1 MLNLALL
8 KLFIGCGVQ
17 HYWYICVLTP
27 MKSLKL
33 PLLCVFFLLFTK
45 LSAGS
50 FIGGDVRYRH
60 LTAKKYEITIA
71 VYRDC
76 RGIGLNSPPF
86 SYVYNDS
93 FQINLTLT
101 RVKIEEIKAPACAGG
116 CITNTPS
123 NQGDEKHTF
132 LDTIDFSV
140 GPYNLFGT
148 AARPLVYFSFEQC
161 CRNGAITTYAPG
173 NMYVEAMLNLYYANQ
188 NNAKLGFNDFLFPAE
203 TYLNCWQTHNT
214 SYRTMPYQSNDSLV
228 YEMVRAKED
237 KNAEA
242 NYDPYKP
249 LTFYCNSNPGNTSC
263 TPNTLLNPVR
273 GFFFNRSNG
282 NLMCTPGKCD
292 EVGTMVCR
300 VGIYRPSGDTMM
312 MVGYMKRDY
321 QFIVRQS
328 PGESV
333 PYILKNR
340 DYTIKAREQFCVDIP
355 VKDDKDALQA
365 QADTVLVTVIKAPV
379 FGKLSLLD
387 SNTREK
393 TLHYCWTPTDAD
405 YLNHK
410 MDEFIINGDQKKCLL
425 LKKRGLSTTIQF
437 QVVAPDSLCSIRVKT
452 YEDKNKNGKKD
463 GNENYSSALFFTEKK
478 SIYTPYWTD
487 STGTLLITP
496 FYGQFKLGI
505 QEQLEIVAATL
516 PQSLNAKFDSAYVV
530 ELGYIK
536 RPGIKGRVYED
547 KNNNCVFDGNDVA
560 LSQQNVVNLNRMAI
574 TDSKG
579 NYFIETGAGSVTL
592 KLSDNSAYLP
602 TCNTSY
608 QLQMPSD
615 SVLLNKDFA
624 VRRRAQWTDLGI
636 ELISKPHLTQGQM
649 LAQDIKVTNYGF
661 TTQRYVTVKLVSN
674 RRLPEFK
681 SNLVNYKVADTFL
694 WVIDSIRPLSSKS
707 FQFEVRLNKDTFKK
721 NDQVCYTTWIRSD
734 SVNINNVFSIC
745 ENAFD
750 SVYQS
755 VLKSSKNPASV
766 HDLQNRMC
774 YQLAFIDYTANHNFL
789 LFRDTLDEQKF
800 DIKSLQVYSSTP
812 GLKVNLLDNI
822 LVAEY
827 AGTIVAG
834 TEIFVRFGLALKTP
848 FKNSF
853 EVENTAVVKVD
864 NRSVLPVMTVFN
876 STRSAVVIEALRDT
890 VYCPGEKLNLGIG
903 IRFSPERSYPIR
915 ILLSDSNSNFSTPT
929 ILKDTTIKAVRL
941 VLPITIPIQ
950 LTKGSGYKLKV
961 VLTDM
966 DVSSFEDDFTQT
978 IQVHALP
985 QAGLISNLRKGYI
998 CSGDTLKTKASGA
1011 DSVVFFYNTYQVNT
1025 ISTKTDFNFVPYANG
1040 RLQALV
1046 KDFNGCED
1054 SSAVITFNLHPLPKI
1069 GIQVVKEV
1077 CYGDSLTIK
1086 ATGAKQYQWYA
1097 NSVLKQS
1104 SADSIYKTGALKT
1117 STWYRVEGTDSNACF
1132 NMDSVKVLVNPLP
1145 LKPQLYAEKA
1155 RFYSS
1160 YPLRNQWYLNQLR
1173 IDTAINQYYYPPVYG
1188 LYSVEY
1194 TDLKGCKAMSE
1205 AYDYHYVSISASA
1218 NVPTITAYP
1227 NPFNNSI
1234 IFNNPTSEKYHV
1246 DVMNIEGKIIYKSFS
1261 IDSGSSNINSSH
1273 WPAGLYILVIY
1284 NNDQRS
1290 VVRMEKVGE

>member
-1 MLNLALL
+1 MILALL
-8 KLFIGCGVQ
+8 KLFIGSSVQ
-17 HYWYICVLTP
+17 QYWYICVLTL

-33 PLLCVFFLLFTK
+33 PLLCVLFLLSVK

-123 NQGDEKHTF
+123 NQGEEKHTF

-140 GPYNLFGT
+140 GPYTLFGT

-161 CRNGAITTYAPG
+161 CRNGGITTYAPG

-188 NNAKLGFNDFLFPAE
+188 NNAQLGFNDFLFPAE
-203 TYLNCWQTHNT
+203 TYLSCLQTHNT
-214 SYRTMPYQSNDSLV
+214 SYRTLPYQSKDSLV

-237 KNAEA
+237 KNTEA
-242 NYDPYKP
+242 VYDPYKP
-249 LTFYCNSNPGNTSC
+249 LTTYCGSPNNFNC
-263 TPNTLLNPVR
+263 QYNTLLNPAR

-282 NLMCTPGKCD
+282 NLITTPGKCD

-300 VGIYRPSGDTMM
+300 VGLYRPSGDTMM

-328 PGESV
+328 PGERV

-365 QADTVLVTVIKAPV
+365 QADTVLVTVIKAPAI
-379 FGKLSLLD
+379 GNLSLLD
-387 SNTREK
+387 SNAREK

-405 YLNHK
+405 YLSNK
-410 MDEFIINGDQKKCLL
+410 RDEFIINGDQKKCLL

-463 GNENYSSALFFTEKK
+463 GNENYSSALFFTEQKTN
-478 SIYTPYWTD
+478 YTPYWTD

-505 QEQLEIVAATL
+505 QEQLEIVAAAL
-516 PQSLNAKFDSAYVV
+516 PQSLNAQFDSAYVV

-547 KNNNCVFDGNDVA
+547 KNNNCVFDGNDVP

-579 NYFIETGAGSVTL
+579 YYFIQTGAGNVTL

-615 SVLLNKDFA
+615 SVLMNKDFA
-624 VRRRAQWTDLGI
+624 VRKRTQWNDLGI
-636 ELISKPHLTQGQM
+636 ELISKPHVVQGQM
-649 LAQDIKVTNYGF
+649 LAQEIKVTNYGF

-681 SNLVNYKVADTFL
+681 SNIVNYKVADTFL
-694 WVIDSIRPLSSKS
+694 WVIDSIRPQSSKS
-707 FQFEVRLNKDTFKK
+707 WQFEVRLNKDTFKK

-734 SVNINNVFSIC
+734 SVGANNAFSIC
-745 ENAFD
+745 ETVLD

-774 YQLAFIDYTANHNFL
+774 YQLSFTDYNANHNFL

-800 DIKSLQVYSSTP
+800 DIKSLQVYSATS
-812 GLKVNLLDNI
+812 GLKVNLLDNV

-827 AGTIVAG
+827 SGTIVAG
-834 TEIFVRFGLALKTP
+834 TEIFVRYGLALKTP
-848 FKNSF
+848 FSNSF
-853 EVENTAVVKVD
+853 EVKNTAVVKVD
-864 NRSVLPVMTVFN
+864 NSATFPAMTVLN
-876 STRSAVVIEALRDT
+876 STRAAIVLEALSDT
-890 VYCPGEKLNLGIG
+890 VYCPGETIQLGIG
-903 IRFSPERSYPIR
+903 IHFAPERTYPIR
-915 ILLSDSNSNFSTPT
+915 ILLSDSNSNFTTPY
-929 ILKDTTIKAVRL
+929 ILKDTSIKLVSTVLPVRL
-941 VLPITIPIQ
+941 PIQ
-950 LTKGSGYKLKV
+950 LPKGSGYKLKA
-961 VLTDM
+961 VLRDM
-966 DVSSFEDDFTQT
+966 AISSFESDFTQT
-978 IQVHALP
+978 MQVHALP
-985 QAGLISNLRKGYI
+985 QAALNSNLRNGYI
-998 CSGDTLKTKASGA
+998 CNGDTLKVNASGA
-1011 DSVVFFYNTYQVNT
+1011 DSVVFFYNTYQVNLM
-1025 ISTKTDFNFVPYANG
+1025 STKTHLDFVPYANG
-1040 RLQALV
+1040 RLQVLV
-1046 KDFNGCED
+1046 KDLNGCTD
-1054 SSAVITFNLHPLPKI
+1054 SSEIMTFRLHALPKI
-1069 GIQVVKEV
+1069 GIKAAKEL
-1077 CYGDSLTIK
+1077 CYGDSLNMI
-1086 ATGAKQYQWYA
+1086 ASGAQQYQWYA
-1097 NSVLKQS
+1097 NSVLKQNS
-1104 SADSIYKTGALKT
+1104 TDSFYKTGALKA
-1117 STWYRVEGTDSNACF
+1117 STWFRVEGRDSNACF
-1132 NMDSVKVLVNPLP
+1132 NLDSVKVLVNPLP

-1160 YPLRNQWYLNQLR
+1160 YPLRNQWYLNQVK

-1188 LYSVEY
+1188 LYQVEY

-1205 AYDYHYVSISASA
+1205 TYDYQYVSISSSA
-1218 NVPTITAYP
+1218 KISTITAYP

-1234 IFNNPTSEKYHV
+1234 VFNNPTSEKYHV
-1246 DVMNIEGKIIYKSFS
+1246 DIMNSEGKILYQSLS
-1261 IDSGSSNINSSH
+1261 IGSGSSSINSSD
-1273 WPAGLYILVIY
+1273 WPVGLYILVIY
-1284 NNDQRS
+1284 HNDYRS
-1290 VVRMEKVGE
+1290 VVRMVKLGE